1 MDTTT
6 HEADYIILFSS
17 PPVRVS
23 KYTNEEDLDD
33 LLLHLNMQSRHL
45 SSGTEQTYDKFVFKD
60 PKLSKLKAFCDEALS
75 DYTEKILKSKEAEMQ
90 ITQSWVNVGRKGQHH
105 HKHLH
110 YNSVLSGVFYLQAAP
125 DNPPLVFENDR
136 VNFLIRPSGMEDDDN
151 PSIFLADNYA
161 FPPERGNLIIFPST
175 FIHAVPTNTSGID
188 RVSLSFNAFPKR
200 PIGKVEYSTY
210 LEDQND

>member
-90 ITQSWVNVGRKGQHH
+90 ITQSWVNV
-105 HKHLH
+105 
-110 YNSVLSGVFYLQAAP
+110 
-125 DNPPLVFENDR
+125 
-136 VNFLIRPSGMEDDDN
+136 
-151 PSIFLADNYA
+151 
-161 FPPERGNLIIFPST
+161 
-175 FIHAVPTNTSGID
+175 
-188 RVSLSFNAFPKR
+188 
-200 PIGKVEYSTY
+200 
-210 LEDQND
+210 